1 MNEDSLKDR
10 GLPWII
16 TIFIIVIYPFYLIK
30 EIFKTL
36 FDNEKTN

>member
-1 MNEDSLKDR
+1 MTEDSLKDR

-16 TIFIIVIYPFYLIK
+16 MVFIIMIFPFYLIK

-36 FDNEKTN
+36 FNHEVTN